1 MKLLLALPLLP
12 LVVIAW
18 LAFSPRRAELST
30 GWLVALVAAFP
41 LAVAALVSSQEMA
54 LPDLL
59 VQGSALLVLDGGAR
73 ASLLLFGGSWFVAGL
88 LMTRAGEE
96 RPPMTALLITLS
108 GALTLA
114 LARGGPLVYAGM
126 LAVGYG
132 IYAVMAGEQ
141 TSLDRHPRGAL
152 IVLLVVSDLLVFELL
167 LSDAAHPAADVG
179 GHLAVLAAVA
189 LLLRAA
195 APPAH
200 GWLPPALCSATR
212 PSAVLLAAVP
222 VGAAWQGGIKL
233 LPAGAADAAV
243 LCLVLGLL
251 GGAWALVAGLLQAR
265 DRATLS
271 YAVAATSALLLLAW
285 PAGEGTG
292 AQLPWLVLALLASC
306 AAVPLLAL
314 QAAGWLRDLVVVS
327 LLLIHGLAAG
337 QAAVHAGTVLPA
349 AAALL
354 PSLAALMASVTLT
367 VAVRR
372 TAPWEASAGEP
383 TRLALVPLAMAA
395 IGLGLVWLA
404 SPPGFAAVWTAPVGI
419 TLGLWWCRFAPARAS
434 GAVPPGDLMLRVQRA
449 TAAVARAGSDLC
461 VGPLARARDAGL
473 AFLLGLW
480 DGAAWSRRVQALDI
494 RLRSWPA
501 TSLMVLAVALATA
514 FLLAQ

>member
-1 MKLLLALPLLP
+1 MNLLLALPLLP
-12 LVVIAW
+12 LAAIVW
-18 LAFSPRRAELST
+18 LAFSSRRAELST
-30 GWLVALVAAFP
+30 GWLVVLIAAFP
-41 LAVAALVSSQEMA
+41 IAVAVLVSPQEMA

-59 VQGSALLVLDGGAR
+59 VQGSAVLVLDAGAR

-88 LMTRAGEE
+88 LMTRDGQQGPAV
-96 RPPMTALLITLS
+96 TALLITLS

-126 LAVGYG
+126 LAAGYG
-132 IYAVMAGEQ
+132 IYAVMASEQ
-141 TSLDRHPRGAL
+141 NSLDRHPRGAL
-152 IVLLVVSDLLVFELL
+152 IVLLVISDLLVFEWL
-167 LSDAAHPAADVG
+167 LSSVAHPATGVG
-179 GHLAVLAAVA
+179 GHLAILAAVA

-200 GWLPPALCSATR
+200 GWLPPALCSTTR
-212 PSAVLLAAVP
+212 PGAVLLVTVP

-243 LCLVLGLL
+243 PCLVFGLL

-265 DRATLS
+265 DRATLG
-271 YAVAATSALLLLAW
+271 YAVAVTSALLLLAW

-292 AQLPWLVLALLASC
+292 AQLPWLVLALLATC

-314 QAAGWLRDLVVVS
+314 QVAGWLRDLVVVS

-354 PSLAALMASVTLT
+354 PSLAALMASVMLT

-372 TAPWEASAGEP
+372 TAPWKSSAGEP
-383 TRLALVPLAMAA
+383 MRLALVPLSTAA
-395 IGLGLVWLA
+395 IGLGLAWVA
-404 SPPGFAAVWTAPVGI
+404 SAPQFAAVWTAPVGI
-419 TLGLWWCRFAPARAS
+419 TLGLWWCRFAPARAG

-449 TAAVARAGSDLC
+449 SAAVVRAGNDLC
-461 VGPLARARDAGL
+461 VGALARARDAGL
-473 AFLLGLW
+473 VFLLGLW
-480 DGAAWSRRVQALDI
+480 DGAAWSRRVQALDL

-501 TSLMVLAVALATA
+501 TSLMVLALALAAA
-514 FLLAQ
+514 FLLAR